1 MCAEGGADQ
10 TLSYA
15 DVKERLNL
23 PDEDVV
29 RLLHSLACAKYKILL
44 KEPNTKTIGKA
55 DTFHMNVKFT
65 DRLRRIKARAPHQQ
79 QFPLRLSVH
88 VHVIVS
94 RACMLACSCNCVTL
108 GTLLIC
114 NEELSLHHLKCLACG
129 PGRLR
134 PWLP

>member
-1 MCAEGGADQ
+1 MYAKDRAQGVSEGSLCAEGGADQ

-15 DVKERLNL
+15 DVRERLNL

-65 DRLRRIKARAPHQQ
+65 DRLRRIKARARSRYC
-79 QFPLRLSVH
+79 FP
-88 VHVIVS
+88 
-94 RACMLACSCNCVTL
+94 
-108 GTLLIC
+108 
-114 NEELSLHHLKCLACG
+114 
-129 PGRLR
+129 
-134 PWLP
+134 